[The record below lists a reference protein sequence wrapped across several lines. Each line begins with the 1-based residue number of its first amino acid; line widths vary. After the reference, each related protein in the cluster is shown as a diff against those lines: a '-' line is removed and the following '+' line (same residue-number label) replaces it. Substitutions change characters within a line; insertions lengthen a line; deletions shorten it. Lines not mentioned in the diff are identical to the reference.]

1 MDKIQKQRSSIVL
14 YREKGNG
21 EHYIR
26 IKYANNPAIALL
38 LSQESGIQ
46 MADNASVY
54 ITVTAFKLPDFSD
67 RSSPYAYIDY
77 SRTYVQHPNSQQTYM
92 LPEDY
97 LKLLN
102 LTSQGVVSER
112 IQVRIMGKICWDTTI
127 LKMTNIYLHVT
138 NALKSSIP
146 NPLDMLDDL

>member
-1 MDKIQKQRSSIVL
+1 MDKIQKQRASIVL

-46 MADNASVY
+46 MADNASAY

-77 SRTYVQHPNSQQTYM
+77 SRTYVQHPNRHTCYR
-92 LPEDY
+92 
-97 LKLLN
+97 K
-102 LTSQGVVSER
+102 
-112 IQVRIMGKICWDTTI
+112 TI
-127 LKMTNIYLHVT
+127 
-138 NALKSSIP
+138 
-146 NPLDMLDDL
+146 

>member
-46 MADNASVY
+46 MADNAS
-54 ITVTAFKLPDFSD
+54 
-67 RSSPYAYIDY
+67 AYIGTVVKFRHY
-77 SRTYVQHPNSQQTYM
+77 ESIGRLSR
-92 LPEDY
+92 
-97 LKLLN
+97 
-102 LTSQGVVSER
+102 
-112 IQVRIMGKICWDTTI
+112 
-127 LKMTNIYLHVT
+127 
-138 NALKSSIP
+138 
-146 NPLDMLDDL
+146 